1 MAAQSSTPDVFADL
15 TPDSFP
21 EWTTIPE
28 LLNAMEEEIGKAG
41 REKMEE
47 MLQDYGRDLTEYVNV
62 PELLAE
68 IQEELGISY
77 FSSYLEGHSKK

>member
-1 MAAQSSTPDVFADL
+1 
-15 TPDSFP
+15 
-21 EWTTIPE
+21 
-28 LLNAMEEEIGKAG
+28 MEEEIGKAG

-68 IQEELGISY
+68 IQEELGIPY

>member
-1 MAAQSSTPDVFADL
+1 MAAQSSIPDIFANL

-21 EWTTIPE
+21 EWTSIPE

-47 MLQDYGRDLTEYVNV
+47 VLQDYGRDLTEYVNV

-68 IQEELGISY
+68 IQEELGIPY